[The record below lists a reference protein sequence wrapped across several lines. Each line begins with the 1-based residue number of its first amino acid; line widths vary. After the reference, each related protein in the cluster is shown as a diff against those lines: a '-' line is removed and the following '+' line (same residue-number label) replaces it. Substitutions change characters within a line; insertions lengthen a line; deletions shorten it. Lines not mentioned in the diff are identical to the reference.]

1 MHIFIHIFAQELK
14 QVSFTG
20 SFDTN
25 NLLLVMPNKQ
35 ARQRCTAEPAFPVG
49 RPKKLGSISAMY
61 GSL

>member
-25 NLLLVMPNKQ
+25 NLLLVMPNQNGDRKSGQ
-35 ARQRCTAEPAFPVG
+35 ASPSRRTEKALQ
-49 RPKKLGSISAMY
+49 
-61 GSL
+61 